1 MAVLPIRHVAGS
13 NPPRFQLQRPD
24 GRTLPEV
31 EVPSPVSFPVEGRPT
46 SGLVRELAW
55 YLESF
60 LDYPFSPETEHAE
73 RVQATLAGWGMAFSF
88 PAALN
93 LCTCQPR

>member
-46 SGLVRELAW
+46 SGAPRGFPRLCA
-55 YLESF
+55 
-60 LDYPFSPETEHAE
+60 DTEI
-73 RVQATLAGWGMAFSF
+73 
-88 PAALN
+88 
-93 LCTCQPR
+93 C

>member
-31 EVPSPVSFPVEGRPT
+31 DRATSALGRGRARSMPRAPRGFPRLCADT
-46 SGLVRELAW
+46 
-55 YLESF
+55 ES
-60 LDYPFSPETEHAE
+60 
-73 RVQATLAGWGMAFSF
+73 
-88 PAALN
+88 
-93 LCTCQPR
+93 C